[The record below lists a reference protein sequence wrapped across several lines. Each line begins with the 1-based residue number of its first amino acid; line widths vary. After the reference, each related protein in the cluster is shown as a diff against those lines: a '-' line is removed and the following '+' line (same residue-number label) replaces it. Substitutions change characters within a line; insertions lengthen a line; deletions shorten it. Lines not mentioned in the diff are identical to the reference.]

1 MNRDKMKKT
10 AYLFDEIGRIDDRL
24 LQEAMQFDCRTAN
37 TVKWRKVLLIA
48 ATLSLSLVLMLQMV
62 VGLSRRDWFPSLNK
76 GEEPAP
82 ETPSE
87 EAPMDGA
94 PTGNGA
100 WTLDGVLNAGTHG
113 NGVEVLASAAEYG
126 FFDGTA
132 RLVWQYRGEEQ
143 IYVSRSLTSRE
154 VDALLKAMTGTK
166 TAVSSNKE
174 QPLWRIWLVCDNG
187 EVRTPYLEDS
197 QGNIGYGDFFDYH
210 AEVIPA
216 EEWISCVSEI
226 LG

>member
-1 MNRDKMKKT
+1 MRNDKMKKT

-37 TVKWRKVLLIA
+37 TVKWRKILLIA

-62 VGLSRRDWFPSLNK
+62 VGLSRRDWFPNP
-76 GEEPAP
+76 GQGEAPAPEEPA
-82 ETPSE
+82 ESE
-87 EAPMDGA
+87 NWA
-94 PTGNGA
+94 
-100 WTLDGVLNAGTHG
+100 LDSVLNAGTHG
-113 NGVEVLASAAEYG
+113 DGVEVLASAEEYG
-126 FFDGTA
+126 FFDGSA
-132 RLVWQYRGEEQ
+132 RLVWQYQGEEQ
-143 IYVSRSLTSRE
+143 IYVSRSLTPTE
-154 VDALLKAMTGTK
+154 VESLLKAMTGTR
-166 TAVSSNKE
+166 TAVSSKEE

-216 EEWISCVSEI
+216 GEWISCVSEI

>member
-1 MNRDKMKKT
+1 MRNDKMKKT

-24 LQEAMQFDCRTAN
+24 LQEAMRFDCRTAN

-48 ATLSLSLVLMLQMV
+48 ATLSLSLILMLQMV
-62 VGLSRRDWFPSLNK
+62 VGLSRRDWFPNWGK
-76 GEEPAP
+76 EEVPPADEP
-82 ETPSE
+82 L
-87 EAPMDGA
+87 DGA
-94 PTGNGA
+94 PTGNGDWA
-100 WTLDGVLNAGTHG
+100 LDGVLNAGTRG
-113 NGVEVLASAAEYG
+113 NGVEVLASAEEYG

-143 IYVSRSLTSRE
+143 IYVSRSLTASE
-154 VDALLKAMTGTK
+154 VEALLGAMTGTR
-166 TAVSSNKE
+166 TAVATEEE

-187 EVRTPYLEDS
+187 EVRTPYLENS

>member
-1 MNRDKMKKT
+1 MRNDKMKKT

-37 TVKWRKVLLIA
+37 TVKWRKILLIA

-62 VGLSRRDWFPSLNK
+62 VGLSRRDWFPNPGQ
-76 GEEPAP
+76 GEAPAP
-82 ETPSE
+82 EDPAESE
-87 EAPMDGA
+87 NWA
-94 PTGNGA
+94 
-100 WTLDGVLNAGTHG
+100 LDSVLNAGTHG
-113 NGVEVLASAAEYG
+113 DGVEVLASAEEYG
-126 FFDGTA
+126 FFDGSA
-132 RLVWQYRGEEQ
+132 RLVWQYQGEEQ
-143 IYVSRSLTSRE
+143 IYVSRSLTPTE
-154 VDALLKAMTGTK
+154 VEALLKAMTGTR
-166 TAVSSNKE
+166 TAVSSKEE

>member
-1 MNRDKMKKT
+1 MRNDKMKKT

-37 TVKWRKVLLIA
+37 TVKWRKILLIA

-62 VGLSRRDWFPSLNK
+62 VGLSRRDWFPNPGQ
-76 GEEPAP
+76 GEAPAP
-82 ETPSE
+82 EDPAESE
-87 EAPMDGA
+87 NWA
-94 PTGNGA
+94 
-100 WTLDGVLNAGTHG
+100 LDSVLNAGTHG
-113 NGVEVLASAAEYG
+113 DGVEVLASAEEYG
-126 FFDGTA
+126 FFDGSA
-132 RLVWQYRGEEQ
+132 RLVWQYQGEEQ
-143 IYVSRSLTSRE
+143 IYVSRSLTPEE
-154 VDALLKAMTGTK
+154 VEALLKAMTGTR
-166 TAVSSNKE
+166 TAVSSTEE

-187 EVRTPYLEDS
+187 EVRTPYLEES

>member
-1 MNRDKMKKT
+1 MRNDKMKKA
-10 AYLFDEIGRIDDRL
+10 AYLFEEIGRIDDRL

-48 ATLSLSLVLMLQMV
+48 ATLSLSLILMLQMV
-62 VGLSRRDWFPSLNK
+62 VGLSRRDWFPNTNK

-82 ETPSE
+82 D
-87 EAPMDGA
+87 APMDGT
-94 PTGNGA
+94 PTGNGDWA
-100 WTLDGVLNAGTHG
+100 LDGVLNAGIHSE
-113 NGVEVLASAAEYG
+113 GVEVLASAEEYG
-126 FFDGTA
+126 FFDGSA

-143 IYVSRSLTSRE
+143 IYVSRSLTPTE
-154 VDALLKAMTGTK
+154 VESLLKAMTGTR
-166 TAVSSNKE
+166 TAVATEEE

-187 EVRTPYLEDS
+187 EVRTPYLENS

>member
-1 MNRDKMKKT
+1 MRNDKMKKA

-48 ATLSLSLVLMLQMV
+48 ATLSLSLILMLQMV
-62 VGLSRRDWFPSLNK
+62 VGLSRRDWFPDLNK
-76 GEEPAP
+76 GEEPM
-82 ETPSE
+82 EGTPTE
-87 EAPMDGA
+87 GTWA
-94 PTGNGA
+94 
-100 WTLDGVLNAGTHG
+100 LDGVLNAGIHSE
-113 NGVEVLASAAEYG
+113 GVEVLASAEEYG
-126 FFDGTA
+126 FFDGSA
-132 RLVWQYRGEEQ
+132 RLVWQYQGEEQ
-143 IYVSRSLTSRE
+143 IYVSRSLTPTE
-154 VDALLKAMTGTK
+154 VEALLKAMTGTR
-166 TAVSSNKE
+166 TAVSSKEE

-187 EVRTPYLEDS
+187 EVRTPYLEES